1 MVLEKYARKRIGEEF
16 FSVQAL
22 RVFLL
27 RSAGSDCDF
36 MINETTTAK
45 NHQKRF
51 AQRNSPDLFCS
62 QQWTEQDTWKLNRTM
77 KQSAE
82 CMARTRKGK
91 LNSRSHSNFANAI
104 CFSEFWGFAFAR
116 AGFCLAAPGFD
127 RPGLRK
133 CILRRT
139 FVEFAD
145 RSRKSMKYDPISVS
159 NNQQFCHFQKPVFA
173 AQAKEFRNS
182 LFAK

>member
-1 MVLEKYARKRIGEEF
+1 MVLEKYVRKRIGEEF

-45 NHQKRF
+45 NHQKCL
-51 AQRNSPDLFCS
+51 AQWNSPDLFRS

-82 CMARTRKGK
+82 WMARTQKGK

-104 CFSEFWGFAFAR
+104 CIRRILGFCI
-116 AGFCLAAPGFD
+116 FCLAAPG
-127 RPGLRK
+127 
-133 CILRRT
+133 
-139 FVEFAD
+139 V
-145 RSRKSMKYDPISVS
+145 RSGQGCGNAFSGQLSSSLPI
-159 NNQQFCHFQKPVFA
+159 A
-173 AQAKEFRNS
+173 AVKHEI
-182 LFAK
+182 